1 MTNVNILPYEDELCY
16 SVFARYFVRSG
27 YLSFRS
33 VADDL
38 FINPKAKPNIELC
51 NHLTDA
57 WQSQLFPVEKF
68 ILDHSM
74 FRYYRAFLPPKKQA
88 EVWNMA
94 KTMDIKQLANC
105 LPIPKSKYTRYLR
118 YCPECANEDRHD
130 YGEAYW
136 HRAHQLYGISVCC
149 KHGCRLVDSEIT
161 ISSNGSPAL
170 ITAEES
176 VPDMCHSAEQ
186 TGNVELR
193 LAKYAAA
200 ILSNS
205 VPSQNAVGDYLHY
218 RLRGTEYL
226 SARGA
231 KRYVAAMA
239 SDLCQYYSGVDLL
252 GFGQAWQLEKIFN
265 NQRINCFEICLVGMF
280 LGISP
285 DELIHRNVVC
295 NEMYDVNVFDKKV
308 VALNQQGYNYRQIA
322 KTLGMSYDYCKAIG
336 NGRRGKYR
344 YPSSSDGKYRKCT
357 DWQAIDRQM
366 LPSVKKLV
374 NDMSRFGA
382 GRPQKVSLGRIER
395 LLGLKEAQLSKLP
408 ACTKYIQDHTITQ
421 EEFWAF
427 TIAWAID
434 KLKKERQPIHLT
446 NIYNYTN
453 IRKKDLKTA
462 TQHLDKYLDSS
473 TIAELKAIIQIA

>member
-1 MTNVNILPYEDELCY
+1 MINVDNKPYDDELCY

-33 VADDL
+33 VAEDL
-38 FINPKAKPNIELC
+38 FTNPKAKPNIELC

-57 WQSQLFPVEKF
+57 WQSQLYPAEQFV
-68 ILDHSM
+68 LDHSM
-74 FRYYRAFLPPKKQA
+74 FNYYRAFLSPEKQS

-94 KTMDIKQLANC
+94 KEMNIKQLANC
-105 LPIPKSKYTRYLR
+105 LPVPKSKYTRYLR
-118 YCPECANEDRHD
+118 YCPECVNEDRSK
-130 YGEAYW
+130 YGETYW
-136 HRAHQLYGISVCC
+136 HRAHQLYGISVCH
-149 KHGCRLVDSEIT
+149 KHGYRLLDSKIP

-170 ITAEES
+170 ITAEEIIS
-176 VPDMCHSAEQ
+176 DICYSEEMAE
-186 TGNVELR
+186 NIELR

-200 ILSNS
+200 ILSSS

-239 SDLCQYYSGVDLL
+239 NDLCQYYSSVDLL
-252 GFGQAWQLEKIFN
+252 GFGQSWQLEKIFN
-265 NQRINCFEICLVGMF
+265 NQRVNCFEICLVGMF

-285 DELIHRNVVC
+285 DELIRRNKVC
-295 NEMYDVNVFDKKV
+295 NEMCGVNVFDKKV

-336 NGRRGKYR
+336 NGTRGKYR
-344 YPSSSDGKYRKCT
+344 YPSSCDGKYRKCT
-357 DWQAIDRQM
+357 DWQALDRQM
-366 LPSVKKLV
+366 LPNVKKLV
-374 NDMSRFGA
+374 NDMMRFSDT
-382 GRPQKVSLGRIER
+382 RPQKVSLGRVER

-408 ACTKYIQDHTITQ
+408 ACLKYVQDHTITQ
-421 EEFWAF
+421 EEFRAF

-434 KLKKERQPIHLT
+434 KLKKERQPIRLT

-453 IRKKDLKTA
+453 IRKKDLEKA
-462 TQHLDKYLDSS
+462 TQYLGKYLDSS
-473 TIAELKAIIQIA
+473 TIEEIKAIIQIA